1 MLNKFLLIFFSLI
14 LFLSSSQAQEFDVDF
29 RNFTYSSSLHSVKM
43 HLEGLPLSYP
53 LLPMNSSSRLHL
65 SFDDL
70 EGDVRDYSYTIV
82 HCNADWTRSDLQEL
96 EYIDGFTGELI
107 EDYSFSFNTRTTYTH
122 YDLFL
127 PNDDLTWTKSGNY
140 ILIIFDEDNEN
151 EVVLT
156 RRFMVF
162 DELVKLNAKTSPVGA
177 SGKSRTHQEIDFRV
191 QHQALNV
198 RSPQTEIRAT
208 VLQNGQWDNAIEEL
222 EPLFVRKDELVFDYQ
237 GKILFPAQ
245 NEFRQLDMRNLQ
257 QRAGNIEN
265 IEVYNDEFEVTLLT
279 DRKRWDVPYLFFN
292 DINGQFIIG
301 QDNEPNPSTR
311 SDYAKVF
318 FSLYSPTEL
327 DEDIYLYGEISDWA
341 IREDMK
347 MVYNETI
354 FSYVAK
360 IPLKEGFYNYA
371 YAAVNPKTKKVD
383 FEETEGNWY
392 QTVNDYTVLVY
403 YRPFSGRYD
412 QLIGTHTITTLGR

>member
-1 MLNKFLLIFFSLI
+1 MLNKFVLVFFSFI
-14 LFLSSSQAQEFDVDF
+14 LFLSSSKAQEFDIDF
-29 RNFTYSSSLHSVKM
+29 RNFTYSSSVHSVRM
-43 HLEGLPLSYP
+43 HLENLPLSNP
-53 LLPMNSSSRLHL
+53 IIPMNADLRLHL
-65 SFDDL
+65 SFDEL
-70 EGDVRDYSYTIV
+70 EGDIRDYSYTII

-96 EYIDGFTGELI
+96 EYIDGFSGELI
-107 EDYSFSFNTRTTYTH
+107 ENYAFSFNTRTEYVH

-140 ILIIFDEDNEN
+140 MLIIFDEDNGN

-162 DELVKLNAKTSPVGA
+162 DELVKLTAKPSPVGA
-177 SGKSRTHQEIDFRV
+177 TGKSRTHQEIDFRV
-191 QHQALNV
+191 QHEALNV

-208 VLQNGQWDNAIEEL
+208 VLQNGQWGNAIEDL
-222 EPLFVRKDELVFDYQ
+222 EPLFVRKEELVFDYQ

-245 NEFRQLDMRNLQ
+245 NEFRQLDMRNLKM
-257 QRAGNIEN
+257 RAGNIEN
-265 IEVYNDEFEVTLLT
+265 IGVYNDEFEVTLFT
-279 DRKRWDVPYLFFN
+279 DKKRWDIPYLFFN
-292 DINGQFIIG
+292 DIDGQFIIG
-301 QDNEPNPSTR
+301 EDGDPNASTR
-311 SDYAKVF
+311 ADYANVF

-327 DEDIYLYGEISDWA
+327 DEDIYIYGELSDWA

-360 IPLKEGFYNYA
+360 IPLKEGYYNYA
-371 YAAVNPKTKKVD
+371 YAAVNPKTEEIS
-383 FEETEGNWY
+383 FEETEGNKY
-392 QTVNDYTVLVY
+392 QTVNDYTILVY

-412 QLIGTHTITTLGR
+412 QLIGTRTISTLNR